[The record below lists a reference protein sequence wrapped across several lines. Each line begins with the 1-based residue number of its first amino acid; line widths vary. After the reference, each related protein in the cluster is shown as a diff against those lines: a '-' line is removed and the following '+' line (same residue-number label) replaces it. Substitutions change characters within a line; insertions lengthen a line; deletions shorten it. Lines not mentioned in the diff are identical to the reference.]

1 MSKICSSCG
10 AENIDEAQFCRKCG
24 KQGFQIQENIDK
36 VNIEEPI
43 VSKVKGVTGQPIIC
57 SCGEWALQKGQKKC
71 LRFGKP
77 IETDY
82 SYSERSTNNKQNFKV
97 KAENIVDRDIQNENT
112 KENDNS
118 IDTFTIVGTIIK
130 LIFAAWLV
138 AMFYYGI
145 TK

>member
-1 MSKICSSCG
+1 M
-10 AENIDEAQFCRKCG
+10 
-24 KQGFQIQENIDK
+24 
-36 VNIEEPI
+36 
-43 VSKVKGVTGQPIIC
+43 KGLPII
-57 SCGEWALQKGQKKC
+57 SK
-71 LRFGKP
+71 
-77 IETDY
+77 
-82 SYSERSTNNKQNFKV
+82 NFKV